1 MNVWE
6 SVPQIPLEVLEADFT
21 VYISQIYIPSVD
33 ELHLSFK
40 SRVNMSLRSN
50 AINQI
55 LKTASEEHGDLFNK
69 VWSAFSL
76 VLVCLRPVIPT
87 DRSAM
92 MWFNHEMEKHGE
104 VTPQKLRTESR
115 EPLFT
120 GLLRAQART
129 WVFFFFSFLKT
140 VFSFSEKFIQ
150 CSLIF
155 IHFSSPYSSHN
166 HPLNLASNFEIPLYA
181 SKVQFVSK

>member
-6 SVPQIPLEVLEADFT
+6 SVPQIPLEVLEGDLT
-21 VYISQIYIPSVD
+21 VYISQIYIPSVICVD
-33 ELHLSFK
+33 ELPLSFK
-40 SRVNMSLRSN
+40 SRVNMSN

-104 VTPQKLRTESR
+104 VMPQKLRTESR
-115 EPLFT
+115 EPFFT
-120 GLLRAQART
+120 GLLWAQART
-129 WVFFFFSFLKT
+129 WVSLFSFLKT

-150 CSLIF
+150 CSLFF
-155 IHFSSPYSSHN
+155 IHFSSPYSS
-166 HPLNLASNFEIPLYA
+166 P
-181 SKVQFVSK
+181 